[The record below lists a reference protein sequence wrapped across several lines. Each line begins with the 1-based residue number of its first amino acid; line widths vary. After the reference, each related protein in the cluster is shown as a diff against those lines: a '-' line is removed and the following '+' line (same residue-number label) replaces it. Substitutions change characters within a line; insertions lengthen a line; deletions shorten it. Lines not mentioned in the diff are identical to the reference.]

1 MDSAAITDSLDAPR
15 MPWGRWDP
23 RSASVR
29 PVVYAPACSD
39 PMMPTPSVPPSSR
52 IVSLTALPIPSS
64 PTGTAVISASVAG
77 PWTRAMPAAITAMT
91 TANGSVAIA
100 VSSAEHPRSAW
111 NHWVVRKMKPNGHR
125 KAAQMANVPMTAH
138 TQNTLSHANRCSRMP
153 PMTGPSA
160 MPTPDVPTR
169 SPTAS
174 PRIGDPSNNPMMD
187 DSVAPIKLC
196 INITYL

>member
-1 MDSAAITDSLDAPR
+1 
-15 MPWGRWDP
+15 
-23 RSASVR
+23 
-29 PVVYAPACSD
+29 
-39 PMMPTPSVPPSSR
+39 
-52 IVSLTALPIPSS
+52 
-64 PTGTAVISASVAG
+64 
-77 PWTRAMPAAITAMT
+77 
-91 TANGSVAIA
+91 
-100 VSSAEHPRSAW
+100 
-111 NHWVVRKMKPNGHR
+111 
-125 KAAQMANVPMTAH
+125 MANVPMTAH

-187 DSVAPIKLC
+187 DIVAPIKLC

>member
-1 MDSAAITDSLDAPR
+1 MCRWRSLDEGDACGHD
-15 MPWGRWDP
+15 GRE
-23 RSASVR
+23 RQCGNR
-29 PVVYAPACSD
+29 HLEHRT
-39 PMMPTPSVPPSSR
+39 PTQRLEPLGR
-52 IVSLTALPIPSS
+52 EEDETEQAQE
-64 PTGTAVISASVAG
+64 GG
-77 PWTRAMPAAITAMT
+77 
-91 TANGSVAIA
+91 ANGQ
-100 VSSAEHPRSAW
+100 R
-111 NHWVVRKMKPNGHR
+111 
-125 KAAQMANVPMTAH
+125 PMTAH
-138 TQNTLSHANRCSRMP
+138 TQNTLSHANRCNRMP